1 LSVIIQQIDISL
13 KARCRRGKRIKKKK
27 KNLVGVGN
35 KETTKK
41 KRGDE
46 SNGIKGIRKSIK
58 RSWRAHLHS
67 YT

>member
-41 KRGDE
+41 KEEMRAME
-46 SNGIKGIRKSIK
+46 SREYGK
-58 RSWRAHLHS
+58 A
-67 YT
+67 

>member
-1 LSVIIQQIDISL
+1 MEREL
-13 KARCRRGKRIKKKK
+13 KKEK